1 MAIINRFA
9 LMKNLKNKMK
19 KFILA
24 LVILFISAT
33 DLFTINN
40 QDEYLSFN
48 GVIREVYIER
58 NFLFIPN
65 VGNVFLFTNI
75 NGQEEILL
83 IQIYEFQNIRDI
95 RNLSK
100 GDKVRVKTNIP
111 KETILSNIYRLNN
124 LKTEITLKKL

>member
-83 IQIYEFQNIRDI
+83 IQIYGFSNIKEVKDFTE
-95 RNLSK
+95 
-100 GDKVRVKTNIP
+100 GDKVIVKTEFP
-111 KETILSNIYRLNN
+111 KDTLIINIYRLNN
-124 LKTEITLKKL
+124 LKNNIKIIKR